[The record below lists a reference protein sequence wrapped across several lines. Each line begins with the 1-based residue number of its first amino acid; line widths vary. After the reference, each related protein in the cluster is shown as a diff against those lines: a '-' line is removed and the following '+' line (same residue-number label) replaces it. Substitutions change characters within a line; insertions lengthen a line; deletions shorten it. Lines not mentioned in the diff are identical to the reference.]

1 MFASQRRVPS
11 RTCVLGWG
19 STSRLRSATKGS
31 TPMKPAACFSLRS
44 RFALVAWSWLLG
56 IAAPA
61 APADGLVPAGVARID
76 ITPAVPIR
84 LTGYQSRATEA
95 PRIGAPL
102 HARALALG
110 GDAEG
115 PVVLV
120 TAELIG
126 IGEETARIVAE
137 ALERRFG
144 LPRARLALCAT
155 HTHNGPALADVLPNM
170 FARDLPPE
178 ETARI
183 AAYTARLRERLV
195 EVAAAALADRRPA
208 RLAWAEGRIGFAT
221 QRRQI
226 VDGKWKGFGLVP
238 EGPTHHALP
247 VLRVS
252 APDGGI
258 RAWFLN
264 YACHCTTLGG
274 ADNFVHPDW
283 AGDAATR
290 LEAAHA
296 GAPALVAIGCGAD
309 ANPGLPRGPEG
320 VPVHGAAVAAEV
332 ARLLPGT
339 WRSLG
344 PVTAAAYR
352 VVTLP
357 LDPLPDRAA
366 LEARRGPGSRAPA
379 HYAAGRFL
387 ADLAAGR
394 PLPGAVPLPVQSWA
408 FGQDLAM
415 VFLGG
420 EVVSEYA
427 LRLRREL
434 DGPRLWV
441 NAYAN
446 AVPCYIPSRRMY
458 SEGGY
463 EVDGSMDYYGWPTRL
478 QAETEDRLIAAVR
491 GIVPAEFHAARR

>member
-1 MFASQRRVPS
+1 MTLAFPFLHRARRALA
-11 RTCVLGWG
+11 VL
-19 STSRLRSATKGS
+19 LALLAFSA
-31 TPMKPAACFSLRS
+31 L
-44 RFALVAWSWLLG
+44 
-56 IAAPA
+56 AAPA
-61 APADGLVPAGVARID
+61 TPTTPPAPLVPAGVARLD
-76 ITPAVPIR
+76 ITPEVPIR
-84 LTGYQSRATEA
+84 LTGYQARATEA

-115 PVVLV
+115 PVVLI

-137 ALERRFG
+137 ALEHRFG
-144 LPRARLALCAT
+144 VPRARLAVCAT

-208 RLAWAEGRIGFAT
+208 RIAWAEGRVGFAT
-221 QRRQI
+221 QRRQV
-226 VDGKWKGFGLVP
+226 VDGKWKGFGIVP
-238 EGPTHHALP
+238 GGPVDHALP

-252 APDGGI
+252 EPDGGI
-258 RAWFLN
+258 RALFVN

-274 ADNFVHPDW
+274 ADNFVHSDW
-283 AGDAATR
+283 AGDAASR
-290 LEAAHA
+290 LEAAHP

-332 ARLLPGT
+332 ARLLGGA
-339 WRSLG
+339 WRPLG

-352 VVTLP
+352 VVSLP
-357 LDPLPDRAA
+357 LDPRPDRAA

-379 HYAAGRFL
+379 QYAAGRFL

-394 PLPGAVPLPVQSWA
+394 PLPDAVPLPVQAWA
-408 FGQDLAM
+408 FGRELAM

-420 EVVSEYA
+420 EVVAEYA

-446 AVPCYIPSRRMY
+446 AVPCYVPSRRMY
-458 SEGGY
+458 PEGGY
-463 EVDGSMDYYGWPTRL
+463 EVDGSMDYYGWPARL
-478 QAETEDRLIAAVR
+478 HPDTEERLIAAVR
-491 GIVPAEFHAARR
+491 GIVPWEFAVARP

>member
-1 MFASQRRVPS
+1 MHPAPEPFRRTRFLLAALLTLPVAAAS
-11 RTCVLGWG
+11 
-19 STSRLRSATKGS
+19 
-31 TPMKPAACFSLRS
+31 
-44 RFALVAWSWLLG
+44 
-56 IAAPA
+56 AAPSG
-61 APADGLVPAGVARID
+61 PLVPVGVARVD
-76 ITPAVPIR
+76 ITPEMPIR

-95 PRIGAPL
+95 PRVGAPL

-115 PVVLV
+115 PVVLI

-126 IGEETARIVAE
+126 IGEETARLVAE

-183 AAYTARLRERLV
+183 AAYTSRLRERLV

-208 RLAWAEGRIGFAT
+208 RLAWAEGRVGFAT
-221 QRRQI
+221 QRRQV
-226 VDGKWKGFGLVP
+226 VDGKWKGFGIVP
-238 EGPTHHALP
+238 EGPADHALP

-258 RAWFLN
+258 RALFLN

-274 ADNFVHPDW
+274 GDNFVHSDW

-309 ANPGLPRGPEG
+309 ANPGLPRGLEG

-339 WRSLG
+339 WRPLG
-344 PVTAAAYR
+344 LVTAAAYR
-352 VVTLP
+352 VVPLP

-366 LEARRGPGSRAPA
+366 LEARRAPGSRAPA

-387 ADLAAGR
+387 ADLASGR
-394 PLPGAVPLPVQSWA
+394 PLPDAVPLPVQSWT
-408 FGQDLAM
+408 FGRELAM

-420 EVVSEYA
+420 EVVSEYV

-446 AVPCYIPSRRMY
+446 AVPCYVPSRRMY
-458 SEGGY
+458 PEGGY

-478 QAETEDRLIAAVR
+478 QADTEDRLIAAVR
-491 GIVPAEFHAARR
+491 GLVPEEFHTARR

>member
-1 MFASQRRVPS
+1 MNPIAPLLRRPWFP
-11 RTCVLGWG
+11 CVCL
-19 STSRLRSATKGS
+19 
-31 TPMKPAACFSLRS
+31 C
-44 RFALVAWSWLLG
+44 ALLVV
-56 IAAPA
+56 AAPA
-61 APADGLVPAGVARID
+61 APADVLVPVGVARID
-76 ITPAVPIR
+76 ITPELPIR
-84 LTGYQSRATEA
+84 LTGYQSRIAEA
-95 PRIGAPL
+95 VRMGAPL

-115 PVVLV
+115 PVVLI

-126 IGEETARIVAE
+126 VGEETCRFVAA

-144 LPRARLALCAT
+144 LPRARLAVCAT
-155 HTHNGPALADVLPNM
+155 HTHNGPALTDVLPNM
-170 FARDLPPE
+170 FARDLPAD

-208 RLAWAEGRIGFAT
+208 RLAWAEGSVGFAT

-238 EGPTHHALP
+238 AGPVDHALP
-247 VLRVS
+247 VLRVT

-258 RAWFLN
+258 RALFLN

-274 ADNFVHPDW
+274 ADNFVHSDW
-283 AGDAATR
+283 AGDAAAR
-290 LEAAHA
+290 LEAAHS

-332 ARLLPGT
+332 SRLLAGA
-339 WRSLG
+339 WRPLG

-357 LDPLPDRAA
+357 LDPVPDQAA

-379 HYAAGRFL
+379 QYATGRFL
-387 ADLAAGR
+387 AELAAGR
-394 PLPGAVPLPVQSWA
+394 SLPTSVPLPVQTWA
-408 FGQDLAM
+408 FGRELAM

-434 DGPRLWV
+434 DGARLWV
-441 NAYAN
+441 KAYAN
-446 AVPCYIPSRRMY
+446 SVPCYLPSRRMY
-458 SEGGY
+458 PEGGY

-478 QAETEDRLIAAVR
+478 PADTEDRLIGAVR
-491 GIVPAEFHAARR
+491 GIVPGDFNAVRR

>member
-1 MFASQRRVPS
+1 MHPAPAPFRRT
-11 RTCVLGWG
+11 RFLLAALLA
-19 STSRLRSATKGS
+19 LR
-31 TPMKPAACFSLRS
+31 
-44 RFALVAWSWLLG
+44 VA
-56 IAAPA
+56 AAPA
-61 APADGLVPAGVARID
+61 APSGPLVPVGVARVD
-76 ITPAVPIR
+76 ITPEVPIR

-95 PRIGAPL
+95 PRVGAPL

-115 PVVLV
+115 PVVLI

-126 IGEETARIVAE
+126 IGEETARLVAD

-208 RLAWAEGRIGFAT
+208 RLAWAEGRVGFAT
-221 QRRQI
+221 QRRQV
-226 VDGKWKGFGLVP
+226 VDGKWKGFGIVP
-238 EGPTHHALP
+238 EGPADHALP

-258 RAWFLN
+258 RALFLN

-274 ADNFVHPDW
+274 GDNFVHSDW
-283 AGDAATR
+283 AGEAATR

-309 ANPGLPRGPEG
+309 ANPGLPRGLEG

-339 WRSLG
+339 WRPLG

-352 VVTLP
+352 LVPLP

-394 PLPGAVPLPVQSWA
+394 PLPDAVPLPVQSWT
-408 FGQDLAM
+408 FGRELAM

-420 EVVSEYA
+420 EVVSEYV

-446 AVPCYIPSRRMY
+446 AVPCYVPSRRMY
-458 SEGGY
+458 PEGGY

-478 QAETEDRLIAAVR
+478 RADTEDRLIAAVR
-491 GIVPAEFHAARR
+491 GLVPEEFHTARR

>member
-1 MFASQRRVPS
+1 
-11 RTCVLGWG
+11 
-19 STSRLRSATKGS
+19 
-31 TPMKPAACFSLRS
+31 MKPAAPLLR
-44 RFALVAWSWLLG
+44 RPAFPLLALLLLPALVS
-56 IAAPA
+56 PA
-61 APADGLVPAGVARID
+61 VPADPLVPVGVARID
-76 ITPAVPIR
+76 ITPELPIR

-95 PRIGAPL
+95 ARIGAPL
-102 HARALALG
+102 HARALAFG
-110 GDAEG
+110 ADADG

-155 HTHNGPALADVLPNM
+155 HTHNGPALADVLPYM
-170 FARDLPPE
+170 FARDLPAE

-183 AAYTARLRERLV
+183 AAYTARLRERLI

-208 RLAWAEGRIGFAT
+208 RVAWTQGSVGFAT
-221 QRRQI
+221 QRRQL
-226 VDGKWKGFGLVP
+226 VDGKWKGFGIVP
-238 EGPTHHALP
+238 GGPVDHALP
-247 VLRVS
+247 VLRVA
-252 APDGGI
+252 APDGAV
-258 RAWFLN
+258 RALFLN

-296 GAPALVAIGCGAD
+296 GATALVAIGCGAD
-309 ANPGLPRGPEG
+309 ANPGLPRALEG

-332 ARLLPGT
+332 TRLLPGT
-339 WRSLG
+339 WRPLG

-352 VVTLP
+352 VVPLP
-357 LDPLPDRAA
+357 LDPLPNRAA

-379 HYAAGRFL
+379 QYAAGRFL

-394 PLPGAVPLPVQSWA
+394 PLPGVVPLPVQTWA
-408 FGQDLAM
+408 FGRELAM

-420 EVVSEYA
+420 EVVAEYA

-446 AVPCYIPSRRMY
+446 AVPCYVPSRRMY
-458 SEGGY
+458 PEGGY

-478 QAETEDRLIAAVR
+478 QADTEDRLISAVR
-491 GIVPAEFHAARR
+491 DLVPGEFHTARR

>member
-1 MFASQRRVPS
+1 
-11 RTCVLGWG
+11 
-19 STSRLRSATKGS
+19 
-31 TPMKPAACFSLRS
+31 MKPAAPLPRRPAFLHLALLLLP
-44 RFALVAWSWLLG
+44 ALVS
-56 IAAPA
+56 PA
-61 APADGLVPAGVARID
+61 APADPLVPVGVARID
-76 ITPAVPIR
+76 ITPELPIR

-95 PRIGAPL
+95 ARIGAPL

-110 GDAEG
+110 ADADG

-126 IGEETARIVAE
+126 IGEETARVVAE

-155 HTHNGPALADVLPNM
+155 HTHNGPALADVLPYM

-183 AAYTARLRERLV
+183 AAYTARLRERLI

-208 RLAWAEGRIGFAT
+208 RVAWTQGSVGFAT
-221 QRRQI
+221 QRRQV
-226 VDGKWKGFGLVP
+226 VDGKWKGFGIVP
-238 EGPTHHALP
+238 GGPVDHALP
-247 VLRVS
+247 VLRVA
-252 APDGGI
+252 APDGAV
-258 RAWFLN
+258 RALFLN

-274 ADNFVHPDW
+274 GENFVHSDW

-296 GAPALVAIGCGAD
+296 GSAALVAIGCGAD

-332 ARLLPGT
+332 ARLLPGA
-339 WRSLG
+339 WRPLG
-344 PVTAAAYR
+344 PVTTAAYQ
-352 VVTLP
+352 VVQLP
-357 LDPLPDRAA
+357 LDPTPDRAA
-366 LEARRGPGSRAPA
+366 LEARRGPGTRAPA
-379 HYAAGRFL
+379 QYAAARFL
-387 ADLAAGR
+387 AELAAGR
-394 PLPGAVPLPVQSWA
+394 SLPAAVPLPVQTWT
-408 FGQDLAM
+408 FGRELAM

-420 EVVSEYA
+420 EVVAEYA

-446 AVPCYIPSRRMY
+446 AVPCYVPSRRMY
-458 SEGGY
+458 PEGGY

-478 QAETEDRLIAAVR
+478 HPDTEDRLIGAVR
-491 GIVPAEFHAARR
+491 GIVPVEFHAARR

>member
-1 MFASQRRVPS
+1 
-11 RTCVLGWG
+11 
-19 STSRLRSATKGS
+19 
-31 TPMKPAACFSLRS
+31 MKPAAPPLPRS
-44 RFALVAWSWLLG
+44 WFPCTALLLLC
-56 IAAPA
+56 AVVAPA
-61 APADGLVPAGVARID
+61 APSGALVPVGVARID
-76 ITPAVPIR
+76 ITPEVPIR

-95 PRIGAPL
+95 ARIGAPL

-115 PVVLV
+115 PVVLI

-126 IGEETARIVAE
+126 VGEETSRFVAA
-137 ALERRFG
+137 ALEHRFG
-144 LPRARLALCAT
+144 LPRARLAVCAT

-183 AAYTARLRERLV
+183 ASYTARLRERLV

-208 RLAWAEGRIGFAT
+208 HLAWTEGRVGFAT
-221 QRRQI
+221 QRRQV
-226 VDGKWKGFGLVP
+226 VDGKWKGFGIVP
-238 EGPTHHALP
+238 DGPVDHALP

-252 APDGGI
+252 APDGAI
-258 RAWFLN
+258 RALFLN

-274 ADNFVHPDW
+274 TDNFVHPDW
-283 AGDAATR
+283 AGDTATR
-290 LEAAHA
+290 LEAAYA
-296 GAPALVAIGCGAD
+296 GASALVAIGCGAD

-332 ARLLPGT
+332 SRLLAGA
-339 WRSLG
+339 WRPLG

-379 HYAAGRFL
+379 QYAAGRFL
-387 ADLAAGR
+387 AELAAGR
-394 PLPGAVPLPVQSWA
+394 PLPSAVPLPVQAWT
-408 FGQDLAM
+408 FGRDLAM

-420 EVVSEYA
+420 EVVAEYA

-434 DGPRLWV
+434 DAPRLWV

-446 AVPCYIPSRRMY
+446 AVPCYLPSRRMY
-458 SEGGY
+458 PEGGY

-478 QAETEDRLIAAVR
+478 RADTEDLLVGAAVNL
-491 GIVPAEFHAARR
+491 VPAEYRALGR